1 MILKLFSF
9 VLRYIKLETT
19 GKSVPGVKTKI
30 LSSKNDE
37 VTKTPMLEGGFSPD
51 IGEIA
56 GWGRNVFMG
65 YLNKENETKEVMT
78 EGNFCPVLDFL
89 LNHFSSIFLQYFFSK
104 FFQLLFFFSFFNI
117 FFR

>member
-1 MILKLFSF
+1 MIFSANSLIIF
-9 VLRYIKLETT
+9 DFCSIFISFRYIKLETT

-78 EGNFCPVLDFL
+78 EGNF
-89 LNHFSSIFLQYFFSK
+89 FFMV
-104 FFQLLFFFSFFNI
+104 FTLF
-117 FFR
+117 

>member
-1 MILKLFSF
+1 M
-9 VLRYIKLETT
+9 ETT

-78 EGNFCPVLDFL
+78 EG
-89 LNHFSSIFLQYFFSK
+89 K
-104 FFQLLFFFSFFNI
+104 FFLWFLKDADILNFIGSRNVVSV
-117 FFR
+117 